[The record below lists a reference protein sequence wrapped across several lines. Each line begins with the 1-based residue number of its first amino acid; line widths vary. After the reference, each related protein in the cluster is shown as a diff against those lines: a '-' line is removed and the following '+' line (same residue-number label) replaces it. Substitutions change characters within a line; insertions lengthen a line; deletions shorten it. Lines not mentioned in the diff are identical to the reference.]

1 MGVLWAIAFV
11 AFAADRLSK
20 RWVASALIDGHL
32 AVGALVWPTWN
43 RGAWVGR
50 PWPAWRLVA
59 LWAAAAAA
67 AVVAVAIDGLLASPS
82 TATAL
87 GAALGGAAGNL
98 ADRLRHGGVFDFLD
112 LRLGG
117 RMPGGG
123 VCNLAD
129 FAIVGGLLVATAG
142 ELAARLLG

>member
-20 RWVASALIDGHL
+20 RWVATALVDGHL
-32 AVGALVWPTWN
+32 AVGALVRPTWN
-43 RGAWVGR
+43 RRAWVGR

-59 LWAAAAAA
+59 LWATAATA
-67 AVVAVAIDGLLASPS
+67 AVVTVAVGGLLASPA

-87 GAALGGAAGNL
+87 GAALGGGAGNL
-98 ADRLRHGGVFDFLD
+98 ADRLRHGAIFDFLD
-112 LRLGG
+112 LRFGG

-129 FAIVGGLLVATAG
+129 LAIVCGLLVAVGG
-142 ELAARLLG
+142 ELTARLLG